1 MKKATP
7 SRAELERWENKALR
21 ELAKIL
27 DAAVDRS
34 DLYALA
40 WRNKICSLPWTLSVR
55 FADTPEMTR
64 INGRWRGKKEPTDI
78 LSFPAPEVFRDQGML
93 GELVVCLPVLQAQ
106 ARESGHSPSEE
117 LRVLLVHGVL
127 HLLGLDHEKSRYQ
140 LAKQARLEG
149 ELLAALGSK
158 ARSGLIDRMRPA
170 SKNRKTAGS
179 RRTK

>member
-1 MKKATP
+1 MKKISP
-7 SRAELERWENKALR
+7 SRTELARWENRALR
-21 ELAKIL
+21 ELARIL

-40 WRNKICSLPWTLSVR
+40 WRNKIQSLPWTLSVR
-55 FADTPEMTR
+55 FTDTPEMTR
-64 INGRWRGKKEPTDI
+64 INHRWRGKKSPTDI

-106 ARESGHSPSEE
+106 ARETGHSPSEE

-127 HLLGLDHEKSRYQ
+127 HLLGLDHEKNRYQ
-140 LAKQARLEG
+140 FAKQARLEG
-149 ELLAALGSK
+149 ELLTTLGSK
-158 ARSGLIDRMRPA
+158 ARSGLIDRMRP
-170 SKNRKTAGS
+170 TAKKGSPKKS

>member
-1 MKKATP
+1 MKKTEP
-7 SRAELERWENKALR
+7 SKSELERWENKALR

-55 FADTPEMTR
+55 FTGTPEMIR
-64 INGRWRGKKEPTDI
+64 INHRWRGKKAPTDI

-127 HLLGLDHEKSRYQ
+127 HLLGLDHEKNRYQ
-140 LAKQARLEG
+140 LIKQARLEG
-149 ELLAALGSK
+149 ELLKALGSK
-158 ARSGLIDRMRPA
+158 ARSGLIDRMRPNA
-170 SKNRKTAGS
+170 QKRRPAGS
-179 RRTK
+179 RRTQ